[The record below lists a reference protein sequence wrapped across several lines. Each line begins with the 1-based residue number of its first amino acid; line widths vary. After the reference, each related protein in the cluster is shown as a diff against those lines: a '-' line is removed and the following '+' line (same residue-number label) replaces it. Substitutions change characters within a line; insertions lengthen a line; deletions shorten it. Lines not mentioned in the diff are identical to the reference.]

1 MDKPTSCGESTA
13 NEAVYG
19 IKAGVKTLQQISSSG
34 KAAQEKRQENHKER
48 AMGALDSA
56 IKQHF
61 QGDGEKTGSEK
72 K

>member
-13 NEAVYG
+13 NEAP
-19 IKAGVKTLQQISSSG
+19 KADVKTLQQLSSSG

-48 AMGALDSA
+48 AIGVLDSA

-61 QGDGEKTGSEK
+61 QGDGGKTGSEK